1 MSIATGWK
9 LDIVLTFSKQKSNQN
24 VVTFST
30 RGVEPFSTSF
40 RLLLF
45 RISAVNCRP
54 ENSPKKKMAV
64 DCKRPQRIRR
74 PRRRASITCQ
84 SLVNKK

>member
-54 ENSPKKKMAV
+54 ENSPKKKNGRRLQTTA
-64 DCKRPQRIRR
+64 KNSTAPQTGIDHL
-74 PRRRASITCQ
+74 SVIGQ
-84 SLVNKK
+84 